1 MEQLNIK
8 AHIEA
13 KNDVK
18 NHLEKVWTSIVVL
31 NEVVGLSEST
41 MKELQTKISSKIAQC
56 DISIRDHQKLLKPYM
71 SKEQQELLDE
81 AYENYLQHYDDEY
94 NEEQKKIQKNTLHWM
109 EMEYTNIRPYPK
121 ETFINKCKSDTEFSQ
136 KWGLQIEERELT
148 TVRERKK
155 YDIHFDDLIGE
166 YPDHHE
172 TLDKRGVPKKI
183 TTITYND
190 KTITN
195 YE

>member
-1 MEQLNIK
+1 MN
-8 AHIEA
+8 
-13 KNDVK
+13 
-18 NHLEKVWTSIVVL
+18 
-31 NEVVGLSEST
+31 
-41 MKELQTKISSKIAQC
+41 
-56 DISIRDHQKLLKPYM
+56 
-71 SKEQQELLDE
+71 KEQQELLDE
-81 AYENYLQHYDDEY
+81 AYENYCKSFENQTLI
-94 NEEQKKIQKNTLHWM
+94 EQYSFDTDPMTQFM
-109 EMEYTNIRPYPK
+109 
-121 ETFINKCKSDTEFSQ
+121 FINKCQTDSEFSE
-136 KWGLQIEERELT
+136 KWGLTIEERELT

-155 YDIHFDDLIGE
+155 YDIHFDDLICE